1 MSSKEVGNAD
11 WIAREEGR
19 IPTKGAKAAQ
29 RASAGLGAT
38 DHDAELLEEQLVL
51 GRVRPRQPS
60 QRPVPHQHRA

>member
-1 MSSKEVGNAD
+1 MSKGFGNPD
-11 WIAREEGR
+11 WVAREEGR

-51 GRVRPRQPS
+51 GRPYAKPAPKLPS
-60 QRPVPHQHRA
+60 PEKR